1 MERASGGVRR
11 SRRSFVKAGI
21 AGGAIIAGAALLKAA
36 PITTA
41 VAPAQGYPQY
51 ASYLVWLD
59 GDISKFRKTNL
70 KTGLVEGT
78 ANTAAGLVVQEAI
91 NALPPNDVNGN
102 SVGGE
107 VWLSTDINDTGAN
120 ITIDRC
126 NVSLLAMRKVGPRQT
141 NLPRPHLMKIQYTG
155 KVRGG
160 VLRGLHCRQIV
171 FDGTD
176 NQQQMSL
183 ENISLHPQG
192 PSFPSVGLQFLG
204 SAGYQQYINIHNLEI
219 TLDGTDGI
227 GIEFANANNGSGHID
242 FSGHTII
249 ATEAGAAGSP
259 VGIRFSTGVE
269 TGTPI
274 RFDNLSISDQGR
286 SAGAALKPIYMRSQ
300 PTNKG
305 LRQLNIKEF
314 FFLQHYTSP
323 NYLFTIDAATGPAWF
338 IATVEEL
345 SVSDESQT
353 PLNRVVYIVNNM
365 NTQWMT
371 REQLLKVNSGYKD
384 GPKPEG
390 LALGIP
396 NQHTYFRVYLGK
408 ISPLT
413 PFGRLTNPFR
423 SAANQQFVGAG
434 GDSANPITGTD
445 YRVGP
450 TPVAISG
457 PGLTIKDSAANT
469 IKTVTTATGEY
480 VPTGYL
486 VSFAQTTGYT
496 VFGM

>member
-1 MERASGGVRR
+1 MEVERGPRR
-11 SRRSFVKAGI
+11 GFLKETI
-21 AGGAIIAGAALLKAA
+21 AGGAALGGVALLKSA
-36 PITTA
+36 PFAVA

-51 ASYLVWLD
+51 GSYLVWLD

-183 ENISLHPQG
+183 ENISLHPEG

-204 SAGYQQYINIHNLEI
+204 SVGYQQYINIHNLEFDI
-219 TLDGTDGI
+219 DGVDPI
-227 GIEFANANNGSGHID
+227 AIEFANANNSSGHID

-249 ATEAGAAGSP
+249 ETGGNATGSP
-259 VGIRFSTGVE
+259 VGIQFSTGVE
-269 TGTPI
+269 TGGPI
-274 RFDNLSISDQGR
+274 RFDTLSIIEIGR
-286 SAGAALKPIYMRSQ
+286 SAGAALKPIYMQSQ

-305 LRQLNIKEF
+305 VRLLHLSNLF
-314 FFLQHYTSP
+314 FEQHYTSP
-323 NYLFTIDAATGPAWF
+323 HYLFTIDAATGPAWF

-371 REQLLKVNSGYKD
+371 REQLLRINSGYKD

-413 PFGRLTNPFR
+413 PFGPLTTPFKNT
-423 SAANQQFVGAG
+423 ANQQFVGAG
-434 GDSANPITGTD
+434 GDSANPIAGTD

-457 PGLTIKDSAANT
+457 PGLTIKDPAGNVVRA
-469 IKTVTTATGEY
+469 VTTASAEL
-480 VPTGYL
+480 VPTSYL
-486 VSFAQTTGYT
+486 VNFQQASGYT
-496 VFGM
+496 VYGA

>member
-51 ASYLVWLD
+51 GSYLVWLD

-78 ANTAAGLVVQEAI
+78 ANSDAATVIQEAI

-107 VWLSTDINDTGAN
+107 IWLSTDVNDTDSTVN
-120 ITIDRC
+120 IDRS
-126 NVSLLAMRKVGPRQT
+126 NVSLLAMRKTGPR
-141 NLPRPHLMKIQYTG
+141 NGNVPRPHVMKIQYLG

-160 VLRGLHCRQIV
+160 VLRGLNCRQIA

-192 PSFPSVGLQFLG
+192 PAFPSVGLQFLG
-204 SAGYQQYINIHNLEI
+204 SVGYQQYINIHNLEI

-286 SAGAALKPIYMRSQ
+286 SAGAALKPIYMQSQ

-345 SVSDESQT
+345 AVWDDPSPS
-353 PLNRVVYIVNNM
+353 VVYIVNNM

-371 REQLLKVNSGYKD
+371 REQLLRINSGCKG
-384 GPKPEG
+384 GPDMGG
-390 LALGIP
+390 LALGVP

-408 ISPLT
+408 ISPFT

-434 GDSANPITGTD
+434 GDSANPIAGTD

-457 PGLTIKDSAANT
+457 PGLTIKDPAANT